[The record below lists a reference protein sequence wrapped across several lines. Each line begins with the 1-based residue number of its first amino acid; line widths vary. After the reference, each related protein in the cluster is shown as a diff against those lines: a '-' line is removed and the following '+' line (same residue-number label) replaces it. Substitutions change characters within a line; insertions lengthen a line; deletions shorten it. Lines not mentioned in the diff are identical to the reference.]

1 MIKTHWETDHIPEP
15 TKPSLIELAD
25 AAFRQAAAEVVR
37 RAKQAGTPN
46 IVWENGQIRAI
57 PPDEIPEEEA
67 GDLAAPPR
75 QTPT

>member
-1 MIKTHWETDHIPEP
+1 VPEP
-15 TKPSLIELAD
+15 TKPTLIELAD
-25 AAFRQAAAEVVR
+25 AAFRRVAVEVVR
-37 RAKQAGTPN
+37 RAKQTGTPV

-67 GDLAAPPR
+67 GDLAPPPR